1 MVNRLLLSVRR
12 GQSWVNVRFAME
24 TGLSILFVSSG
35 GKQINLMLIFRV
47 FLLAFACV
55 LGAFQAMAEVRD
67 VRIVGDGAPTR
78 ITIWTDTQQDA
89 RAYMVDEGAGFAV
102 VLPLRGG
109 ASPRTGKG
117 MGGVPA
123 WTVNGSELRF
133 SLDRPLMVTRVL
145 TLPPA
150 GTASDHRVIIDL
162 DTVSAAR
169 FASVAKRDMRQ
180 LAKAEA
186 ALADAGQRQEVAA
199 MRPGI
204 RKGKH
209 VVVVDA
215 GHGGKD
221 PGASAVTG
229 GHEKDITLAAALQL
243 KALLEADNR
252 YDVRLT
258 RETDTFIE
266 LEDRVTLARNW
277 GANLFISLHA
287 DAAGKDTVS
296 GASVYTIS
304 ARGESRID
312 KEASKNDWEIPLED
326 GTSQSISG
334 ILKDLVKRE
343 TKTHSG
349 EFAELLLPELQ
360 QAGPVLRDT
369 HKSAGFYVLLAPD
382 VPAVLLELGFLT
394 NRDDANRLQSRS
406 GRQKSMQAVKRGIDR
421 FFDQQEKL
429 MADRS
434 G

>member
-1 MVNRLLLSVRR
+1 
-12 GQSWVNVRFAME
+12 
-24 TGLSILFVSSG
+24 
-35 GKQINLMLIFRV
+35 MLKFRV
-47 FLLAFACV
+47 IFLAIAVCF
-55 LGAFQAMAEVRD
+55 GALQASAEVRD
-67 VRIVGDGAPTR
+67 VRVVGNGAPTR
-78 ITIWTDTQQDA
+78 ITIWTDTPQDP
-89 RAYMVDEGAGFAV
+89 RAYMVEGASGRFV
-102 VLPLRGG
+102 ILPLHG
-109 ASPRTGKG
+109 AATEQSGNG

-123 WTVNGSELRF
+123 WTVSGSELRF

-145 TLPPA
+145 TLPPT
-150 GTASDHRVIIDL
+150 GTATNHRVIIDL
-162 DTVSAAR
+162 DTVSEAR
-169 FASVAKRDMRQ
+169 FASVARRDMRQ
-180 LAKAEA
+180 LAKALT
-186 ALADAGQRQEVAA
+186 ALNEAGQRREVAA
-199 MRPGI
+199 LRPGVGQKKYVI
-204 RKGKH
+204 
-209 VVVVDA
+209 VVDA

-221 PGASAVTG
+221 PGALAVTG
-229 GHEKDITLAAALQL
+229 KKEKDITLAAALQL
-243 KALLEADNR
+243 KELLEADPR
-252 YDVRLT
+252 YEVRLT

-287 DAAGKDTVS
+287 DAAGRDSVS

-326 GTSQSISG
+326 GTAQSITG

-343 TKTHSG
+343 TKTHSA

-369 HKSAGFYVLLAPD
+369 HKNAGFYVLLAPD

-406 GRQKSMQAVKRGIDR
+406 GRQKSMNAVKRGIDR
-421 FFDQQEKL
+421 FFIQQEKL
-429 MADRS
+429 LADRS

>member
-1 MVNRLLLSVRR
+1 MV
-12 GQSWVNVRFAME
+12 
-24 TGLSILFVSSG
+24 
-35 GKQINLMLIFRV
+35 
-47 FLLAFACV
+47 
-55 LGAFQAMAEVRD
+55 
-67 VRIVGDGAPTR
+67 
-78 ITIWTDTQQDA
+78 
-89 RAYMVDEGAGFAV
+89 EGASGRSV
-102 VLPLRGG
+102 VLPLHGG
-109 ASPRTGKG
+109 ASEQSGKG

-123 WTVNGSELRF
+123 WTVTGSELRF

-145 TLPPA
+145 TLPPT
-150 GTASDHRVIIDL
+150 GTATDHRVIIDL
-162 DTVSAAR
+162 DTVSEAR
-169 FASVAKRDMRQ
+169 FASVARRDMRQ
-180 LAKAEA
+180 LAKALT
-186 ALADAGQRQEVAA
+186 ALNEAGQRREVAA
-199 MRPGI
+199 LRPGI
-204 RKGKH
+204 GQKKY
-209 VVVVDA
+209 VIVVDA

-221 PGASAVTG
+221 PGALAVTG
-229 GHEKDITLAAALQL
+229 KKEKDITLAAALQL
-243 KALLEADNR
+243 KELLEADPR
-252 YDVRLT
+252 YEVRLT

-287 DAAGKDTVS
+287 DAAGRDSVS

-326 GTSQSISG
+326 GTAQSITG

-343 TKTHSG
+343 TKTHSA

-369 HKSAGFYVLLAPD
+369 HKNAGFYVLLAPD

-406 GRQKSMQAVKRGIDR
+406 GRQKSMNAVKRGIDR
-421 FFDQQEKL
+421 FFIQQEKL
-429 MADRS
+429 LADRS